1 MMKYL
6 KIRIVILIWIMIIC
20 FELKSQTN
28 SPIVEF
34 QTIAQNKSN
43 FKEQP
48 TSTRKRVQL
57 DEIKIQGK
65 NLEKS
70 VAEGFRETVINDLA
84 KDPYVDAISIQDQ
97 TEALQMLSE
106 RRKLGDKKLDLAKAV
121 ANYLNVDY
129 ICRGEMKKIEYRYI
143 LVLQL
148 LEPTH
153 FKVIQTKTLEAGTDE
168 LFTLQDMV
176 SEWIL
181 QTVKEIEGR

>member
-1 MMKYL
+1 MMYINSKN
-6 KIRIVILIWIMIIC
+6 IIFEISILLLS
-20 FELKSQTN
+20 FALQSQTN
-28 SPIVEF
+28 LSIVEI

-43 FKEQP
+43 LKEQQ

-168 LFTLQDMV
+168 LFKLQEFV

-181 QTVKEIEGR
+181 LTVKEIEDR